1 MKEKIEQLK
10 ALNHKAELGGGEDR
24 IAKQHAAGK
33 LTARERIELLL
44 EKGSFVEIDKFVTH
58 TCHEFGLEKQR
69 PLGDGVVT
77 GYGMIGQRTVFV
89 FAQDF
94 TVFGG
99 ALSET
104 YARKICKIMDMAT
117 ELGAPVI
124 GLNDSG
130 GARIQEGVRSL
141 AGYAEIFLRNSLASG
156 VIPQISAIMGPCAGG
171 AVYSPALTDF
181 IFMVKQTSYMFIT
194 GPEVV
199 KSVTQEEV
207 TMENLGG
214 SEVHSTRSGVAH
226 CTADND
232 MDCIL
237 KIRELM
243 SFLPNNNME
252 EPPFVPT
259 TDSPNRIDPQ
269 LDLLVP
275 TNPNQPYDMKEL
287 ILSVADDQNFFEIQ
301 EEYAKNII
309 IGYIRLNGKTIGV
322 VANQPAALAGTLDI
336 NASVKAARFVRFCDA
351 FNIPLLTLVD
361 VPGFLPGV
369 NQEYEGIIRHGA
381 KLLYAYCEATVPKV
395 TVITRKAYGG
405 AYDVM
410 SSKHIRGDINF
421 AYPTAEIAVMGPDG
435 AVNIL
440 FRKDLKTA
448 EDPEG
453 KRKELQADV
462 PVVPGTEK
470 PVTDIED
477 AKKVAAEVGYPIML
491 KALAGGGGKGMR
503 LVHSEDE
510 MEAAFRMSRS
520 EAANSFG
527 NDAIYIEK
535 YIENPHHIE
544 VQVLG
549 DKYGNVIHLYE
560 RECSIQRRNQ
570 KVIEEAPSPFVKEA
584 ARQKMLAVAV
594 EACKKIGYYSA
605 GTLEFMMDKD
615 QNFYFLEMN
624 TRLQVEHLVTEETT
638 GVDLVRD
645 MILVAAGNRLPYKQ
659 EDVACRGHALE
670 CRIYAEDPENNFMPS
685 PGVIK
690 VREAPEGRNVR
701 LDSAA
706 YAGFEVSLHYDPMIA
721 KLCTWGRTR
730 ESAISNMIRALR
742 EYKILGIKTTIP
754 FHLRVLH
761 NATFLKGNYDTTFID
776 TKFDKE
782 DLKRRQNSDPTVAV
796 IAAALKHYEEEKE
809 AAARAT
815 TVPLVGESLWKH
827 YGKLQMLANNF

>member
-1 MKEKIEQLK
+1 MIKKVLVANRGEIAMRIFRTCRVMNIPTVAIYTHVDRGALHVRYAEEAYCISEDEADTSYLK
-10 ALNHKAELGGGEDR
+10 PDLILE
-24 IAKQHAAGK
+24 IAKKTGAA
-33 LTARERIELLL
+33 I
-44 EKGSFVEIDKFVTH
+44 H
-58 TCHEFGLEKQR
+58 
-69 PLGDGVVT
+69 P
-77 GYGMIGQRTVFV
+77 GYGF
-89 FAQDF
+89 
-94 TVFGG
+94 
-99 ALSET
+99 LSENADFARRCEEEGVIFIGPSADVIAKMGIKT
-104 YARKICKIMDMAT
+104 EARKI
-117 ELGAPVI
+117 
-124 GLNDSG
+124 
-130 GARIQEGVRSL
+130 
-141 AGYAEIFLRNSLASG
+141 
-156 VIPQISAIMGPCAGG
+156 
-171 AVYSPALTDF
+171 
-181 IFMVKQTSYMFIT
+181 
-194 GPEVV
+194 
-199 KSVTQEEV
+199 
-207 TMENLGG
+207 
-214 SEVHSTRSGVAH
+214 
-226 CTADND
+226 
-232 MDCIL
+232 
-237 KIRELM
+237 
-243 SFLPNNNME
+243 
-252 EPPFVPT
+252 
-259 TDSPNRIDPQ
+259 
-269 LDLLVP
+269 
-275 TNPNQPYDMKEL
+275 MKE
-287 ILSVADDQNFFEIQ
+287 
-301 EEYAKNII
+301 
-309 IGYIRLNGKTIGV
+309 
-322 VANQPAALAGTLDI
+322 AG
-336 NASVKAARFVRFCDA
+336 
-351 FNIPLLTLVD
+351 
-361 VPGFLPGV
+361 
-369 NQEYEGIIRHGA
+369 
-381 KLLYAYCEATVPKV
+381 
-395 TVITRKAYGG
+395 
-405 AYDVM
+405 
-410 SSKHIRGDINF
+410 
-421 AYPTAEIAVMGPDG
+421 
-435 AVNIL
+435 
-440 FRKDLKTA
+440 
-448 EDPEG
+448 
-453 KRKELQADV
+453 V

-670 CRIYAEDPENNFMPS
+670 CRIYAEDPEKNFMPS

-690 VREAPEGRNVR
+690 V
-701 LDSAA
+701 
-706 YAGFEVSLHYDPMIA
+706 
-721 KLCTWGRTR
+721 
-730 ESAISNMIRALR
+730 RALR